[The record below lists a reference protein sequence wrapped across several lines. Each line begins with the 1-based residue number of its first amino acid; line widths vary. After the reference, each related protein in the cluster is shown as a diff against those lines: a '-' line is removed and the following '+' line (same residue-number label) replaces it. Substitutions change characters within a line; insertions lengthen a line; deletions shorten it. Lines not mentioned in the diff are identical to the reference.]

1 MSKWRPLN
9 QDCIYVIGDVHGQL
23 AQLQVIFSRILPLRK
38 SDGINDRLVMLG
50 DYVDRGVE
58 SHKVLD
64 LLIEKKNKFKD
75 KISLLRGNHESMF
88 LEAIKNGESNPSNY
102 DLWMVNGGESTLL
115 GYLQRKDLP
124 IDNLWS
130 LSRSR
135 LKDLVPEE
143 HIDFLENKLDN
154 FIETDEH
161 IFVHAG
167 CDPFND
173 LKYQEKNI
181 LLYDRSLFKFVKR
194 MSVSKSKLP
203 WKKTII
209 AGHNTDSSLP
219 FIYDKYIMLD
229 CSSKLNICVMEIN
242 SMEAFIAKFGNGRLV
257 KLDQSYL

>member
-9 QDCIYVIGDVHGQL
+9 QDCVYVIGDVHGQL

-38 SDGINDRLVMLG
+38 SDGINDRLIMLG
-50 DYVDRGVE
+50 DYVDRGID

-64 LLIEKKNKFKD
+64 LLIEKKNKFEN
-75 KISLLRGNHESMF
+75 KISLLRGNHEALF

-102 DLWMVNGGESTLL
+102 DLWMVNGGENTLL
-115 GYLQRKDLP
+115 GYLQRKNLP

-143 HIDFLENKLDN
+143 HVDFLENKLEN
-154 FIETDEH
+154 FIEMDEH

-167 CDPFND
+167 CDPFLNLKDQD
-173 LKYQEKNI
+173 LNM
-181 LLYDRSLFKFVKR
+181 LTSDRSLFKFVKR
-194 MSVSKSKLP
+194 MKTSNINLP

-209 AGHNTDSSLP
+209 CGHNTFGPLP

-229 CSSKLNICVMEIN
+229 CSSKLNLCVLELN
-242 SMEAFIAKFGNGRLV
+242 SMESFIAKRGNGRLV
-257 KLDQSYL
+257 KIDLSSF